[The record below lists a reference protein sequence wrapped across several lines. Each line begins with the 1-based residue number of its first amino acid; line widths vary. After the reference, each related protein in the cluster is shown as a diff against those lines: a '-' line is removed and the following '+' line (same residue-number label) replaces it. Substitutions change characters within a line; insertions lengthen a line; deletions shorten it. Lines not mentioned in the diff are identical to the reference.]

1 MLAGG
6 SVLPGQES
14 ILGGGLQPY
23 DGPGILGRSGP
34 MAGVRGD
41 RAEPIHFQAS
51 AEGSYDSS
59 LLGFS
64 VNENGQFRVGSSYG
78 VTGNIGIGGRKL
90 FRRSFV
96 GVDYG
101 GSYSH
106 FARQTFFNGSNH
118 FLNLAAGAQLGRKW
132 QLFSTVQGGTSNRFV
147 GNSPYLRSNEF
158 EIQFAPAEELF
169 DSRSFFIANQTNAI
183 YNFNR
188 RESVR
193 FGGFGSTVRRRARG
207 LADMRSYGATAD
219 WVRRVSRRTS
229 IGVSY
234 AFSHYDFEKIFGESD
249 IHTIGAHM
257 GRKIGRDW
265 DLNFGLTGAQQ
276 ATVGVRT
283 VELDPVLSAILGRGA
298 GQEVFESNNLLYGY
312 SATLSRRLG
321 RSSISG
327 SSVRGINP
335 GNGYFMTAI
344 SQSTMVTFSRNVTRE
359 FGMTATAGHMRMT
372 SLGFASGAFASWTAG
387 VSVNRKITEVI
398 GIVARYDWRT
408 FDLQRTTF
416 GRTGYRVSVGL
427 SYHPRGGPA
436 GLF

>member
-14 ILGGGLQPY
+14 ILGGGVPAY
-23 DGPGILGRSGP
+23 DGPSILGRSGP
-34 MAGVRGD
+34 MAGVRGN

-59 LLGFS
+59 ILGFA
-64 VNENGQFRVGSSYG
+64 VNEGGQFRPASSYG
-78 VTGNIGIGGRKL
+78 VTGNVGIGGRKL
-90 FRRSFV
+90 YRRSFV
-96 GVDYG
+96 GLDYG

-106 FARQTFFNGSNH
+106 YTRQSFFNGSNH
-118 FLNLAAGAQLGRKW
+118 FLNLAGGAQFGPKW
-132 QLFSTVQGGTSNRFV
+132 QVFSTLQAGTSNRFV

-158 EIQFAPAEELF
+158 EIQMVPVEELF
-169 DSRSFFIANQTNAI
+169 DSRSYFLANQTTAT

-207 LADMRSYGATAD
+207 LADMKSYGANGD

-234 AFSHYDFEKIFGESD
+234 MFSHYDFEKIFGESD
-249 IHTIGAHM
+249 IHTLGVHM
-257 GRKIGRDW
+257 GRKFGRDW
-265 DLNFGLTGAQQ
+265 QFNLGLTGAKQS
-276 ATVGVRT
+276 TVGVRSI
-283 VELDPVLSAILGRGA
+283 ELDPVLAAILGRSSGR
-298 GQEVFESNNLLYGY
+298 EVFESNNLLYGY
-312 SATLSRRLG
+312 SVGLSRTMG
-321 RSSISG
+321 RSTVSAG
-327 SSVRGINP
+327 ATRGINP

-344 SQSTMVTFSRNVTRE
+344 TQSAGVSFQRSVTRD
-359 FGMTATAGHMRMT
+359 FSVTASAGYSRMT
-372 SLGFASGAFASWTAG
+372 SLGFASGAFSGWSAG
-387 VSVNRKITEVI
+387 VAANRKITNEI
-398 GIVARYDWRT
+398 GIVGRYDWRT
-408 FDLQRTTF
+408 FDLRQTTF
-416 GRTGYRVSVGL
+416 GRTGYRLTVGL